1 MNLYLQ
7 SLIQRRDDLACLE
20 YPFTKEEIDD
30 VVRKMMTKCLD
41 LVILMEHLYRS
52 LWDITFENLYNI

>member
-30 VVRKMMTKCLD
+30 VVRKMLIDKVLGPSGFNGAF
-41 LVILMEHLYRS
+41 I
-52 LWDITFENLYNI
+52 